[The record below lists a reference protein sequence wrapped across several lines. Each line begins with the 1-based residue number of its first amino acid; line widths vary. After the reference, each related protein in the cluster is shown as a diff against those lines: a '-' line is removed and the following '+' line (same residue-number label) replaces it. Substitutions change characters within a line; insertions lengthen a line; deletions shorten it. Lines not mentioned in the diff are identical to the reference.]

1 MEKRGK
7 GRSGKTSDDDKATI
21 RLTRQK
27 WHGGNLGEERTRV
40 KPSQETGAM
49 VKSLDFLARRAPP
62 AVHLFIVLL
71 ALAPAYHGVD
81 LSQCIA
87 PLGMES
93 GAIPDADIN
102 ASSSFDTGNVGPH
115 LARLKSENLGGAWCP
130 KDQITKEAREWL
142 EIDLH
147 SIHLITATA
156 TQGRF
161 GNGVGVEFAEAY
173 LLEYWRP
180 RLGKWVRYR
189 DIKGEE
195 VITGNTNTYLESKH
209 ELQPPLWASKI
220 RFLPYSYHRRTVC
233 MRVELYGCYWSD
245 GVVSYSMPQGDKRG
259 NGWEFFDAT
268 YDGHWDGELRR
279 GLGQLTDGRTGPD
292 NFKMYHDN
300 DRAQG
305 WVGWRNDSRN
315 QPVEIKFEFD
325 KVREFSAVHIYC
337 NNEFTRGVQVF
348 SQVDTLFSIGGK
360 YYTGEP
366 ITYTYMEDKIF
377 ETSRNITIKLH
388 HRVGKFVKLRL
399 HFSDRWIMVSEVTFD
414 SDIAH
419 GNFTPE
425 EAPTTESPIQS
436 DVFVEK
442 NGAAEGELP
451 VSTAKHDDPTYMAV
465 VIGVLTAVILSLAV
479 AIFLIV
485 SRHRQRKCFASP
497 MTGKAPSHL
506 GSTCATVEKG
516 AALMAYTLEDDE
528 RYAGGSLPTLPRDLG
543 NRLLDI
549 VKLDDYQEP
558 YQALKYAPYYS
569 YSTVVMEMKDMMLN
583 NKGTNINHSAVYAN
597 GAVDTSYDYAVPE
610 LGTVPLLNQDA
621 GAGRGAT
628 VSSATG
634 DQDSLFSKS
643 SRATKT
649 EDKKSPTQQEVLSA
663 LKRRLEQ
670 TSVPLFPR
678 HRLRMLSK
686 LAEGAFGTVY
696 VAEAEG
702 IPEYGTT
709 TTLGKRLVAVKFLLP
724 EASEKEKLD
733 FQRDVRILAALE
745 DRNIARV
752 LGACYREEPYCVVME
767 YLEHGDLCQFLKT
780 HITAEDAHS
789 MPIGVK
795 TLSFNCLIYM
805 AAQIASGMRYLE
817 NLNFVHRDLATRNCL
832 VGKAY
837 HIKISDFGTDNELY
851 ACDYYKVDGTMP
863 LPVRWMAWESIFLGK
878 YTTKSDVWAFAVTLW
893 EILNLGRRVP
903 YEHLSDEEVVQS
915 LRQLHHAADCNNVNP
930 EDGCKEDSRNVF
942 DYLPRPT
949 ASSKDI
955 YDLMLECWR
964 REENERPTFR
974 EISLFLQRKNLGYA
988 PTS

>member
-1 MEKRGK
+1 
-7 GRSGKTSDDDKATI
+7 
-21 RLTRQK
+21 
-27 WHGGNLGEERTRV
+27 
-40 KPSQETGAM
+40 M
-49 VKSLDFLARRAPP
+49 VKSLGFLARRAPP
-62 AVHLFIVLL
+62 AVHLFVVLL

-93 GAIPDADIN
+93 GTIPDTDIN

-130 KDQITKEAREWL
+130 KNQITQEAREWL

-147 SIHLITATA
+147 TIHLITATA

-189 DIKGEE
+189 DIKGKE
-195 VITGNTNTYLESKH
+195 VIQGNTNTYLESKH
-209 ELQPPLWASKI
+209 ELEPPLWASKI

-245 GVVSYSMPQGDKRG
+245 GVVSYSMPQGDKRS

-292 NFKMYHDN
+292 NFKMYYDN

-305 WVGWRNDSRN
+305 WVGWRNDSRG

-348 SQVDTLFSIGGK
+348 SQIDILFSIGGK

-377 ETSRNITIKLH
+377 ETSRNVTIKLH

-451 VSTAKHDDPTYMAV
+451 VSTAKHDDPTYMAI

-528 RYAGGSLPTLPRDLG
+528 RYAGGSLPTLPLG

-621 GAGRGAT
+621 GVGRGAT
-628 VSSATG
+628 VSNATG
-634 DQDSLFSKS
+634 DQDSFFSKS
-643 SRATKT
+643 SRTKT

-915 LRQLHHAADCNNVNP
+915 LRQLHHAADCSNANP
-930 EDGCKEDSRNVF
+930 EDSCKEDPRNGF

-955 YDLMLECWR
+955 YDLMLECWQ
-964 REENERPTFR
+964 REETERPTFR